1 MDGMMKKIVM
11 FEIVQKELAQV
22 EAELITVIHS
32 PVSLITEIGGHLI
45 EAGGKRL
52 RPALYLLCAHNGQRK
67 TTQVLPMAV
76 ALELIHMATLVHD
89 DVIDN
94 SMTRRGIA
102 TANARWGNHIS
113 VLAGDYLFAKA
124 FDTVAATSGKMLKIL
139 TNTVCVLCEGEVIQ
153 IQSAFDPRQTEA
165 DYLSRI
171 AKKTADFIAA
181 SCQLGGMSACLP
193 AQDIQALYR
202 FGNAVGL
209 AFQITDDILDIT
221 GSQKQLGKPVGN
233 DFRQGIL
240 TLPVIRALQ
249 NCNYGTELREIIL
262 QKKISSE
269 NLARGLAIIQG
280 ETDAIEYSY
289 QRVNSYLEEARTIL
303 PGSLDEDVRRALL
316 EVADFVGLRKY

>member
-1 MDGMMKKIVM
+1 MNKISM
-11 FEIVQKELAQV
+11 FTLVQKELVQV

-32 PVSLITEIGGHLI
+32 PVSLITDIGDHLV

-52 RPALYLLCAHNGQRK
+52 RPALYLLCARSGRREID
-67 TTQVLPMAV
+67 QVLPMAV

-94 SMTRRGIA
+94 SMTRRGIK

-124 FDTVAATSGKMLKIL
+124 FSTVADANKKMLKIL
-139 TNTVCVLCEGEVIQ
+139 TNTVCILCEGEVIQ
-153 IQSAFDPRQTEA
+153 IQSTFDPLQTET
-165 DYLSRI
+165 DYIQRI

-181 SCQLGGMSACLP
+181 SCQLGGMIACLP
-193 AQDIQALYR
+193 AQDVQALYR
-202 FGNAVGL
+202 YGYAVGI

-249 NCNYGTELREIIL
+249 DRNYSKELRDIIL
-262 QKKISSE
+262 AKDMSGR
-269 NLARGLAIIQG
+269 NLERGLAIIQ
-280 ETDAIEYSY
+280 ETDALEYSY
-289 QRVNSYLEEARTIL
+289 QRVKDYLEEARTIL
-303 PGSLDEDVRRALL
+303 PASLDIDVQKALL